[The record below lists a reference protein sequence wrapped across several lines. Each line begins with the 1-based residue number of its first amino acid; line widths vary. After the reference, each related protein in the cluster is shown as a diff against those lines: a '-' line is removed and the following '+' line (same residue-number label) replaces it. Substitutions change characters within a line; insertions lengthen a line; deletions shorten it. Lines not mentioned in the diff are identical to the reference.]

1 MTALL
6 DANAL
11 IALVVR
17 DHVHHDLMGRWWRS
31 WQGGYVTTPSTQAS
45 LLRFL
50 VREGSGIATATAVL
64 DGMTRHPRHTFWP
77 DALPYRE
84 VDLGRVMGHRQVTD
98 AYLAASARAHGGS
111 VVTLDRGFA
120 AAHPDVAV
128 LLRPA

>member
-11 IALVVR
+11 IALLVR
-17 DHVHHDLMGRWWRS
+17 DHVHHEVVAAWWRS
-31 WQGGYVTTPSTQAS
+31 GDGPFATTPSTQGS

-50 VREGSGIATATAVL
+50 VREGQGIATAAEVL
-64 DGMTRHPRHTFWP
+64 AGATRHHRHRFWH
-77 DALPYRE
+77 DALPYAA
-84 VDLGRVMGHRQVTD
+84 VALTGITGYRQVTD
-98 AYLAASARAHGGS
+98 AYLAAVARAQRGA

-120 AAHPDVAV
+120 SSHADVAL

>member
-11 IALVVR
+11 IALLVR
-17 DHVHHDLMGRWWRS
+17 DHVHHEVVEAWWRA
-31 WQGGYVTTPSTQAS
+31 GDGPFATTPSTQGS

-50 VREGSGIATATAVL
+50 VREGQAIATATAVL
-64 DGMTRHPRHTFWP
+64 AAVTRHPRHRFWL
-77 DALPYRE
+77 DALPYTD
-84 VDLGRVMGHRQVTD
+84 VNLTGVTGHRQVTD
-98 AYLAASARAHGGS
+98 AYLAAVARAQRGA

-120 AAHPDVAV
+120 SSHADVAM